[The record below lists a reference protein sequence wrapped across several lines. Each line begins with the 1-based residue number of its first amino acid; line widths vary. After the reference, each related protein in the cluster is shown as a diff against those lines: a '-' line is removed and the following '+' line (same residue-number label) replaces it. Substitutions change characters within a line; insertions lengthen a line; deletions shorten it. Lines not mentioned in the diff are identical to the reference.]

1 MAPQTSFSLILSL
14 SLLGACVKSTGDGD
28 CVETDTATKC
38 DESDAAEGSL
48 DPDEDGLTNDEEAA
62 LGTDPENADSDGD
75 GVLDGAEIDDG
86 TNPSYTYSHVYAG
99 GYNVG
104 FCESPYEGTATGA
117 TGTGSYDG
125 SSWTAYQNGDV
136 LENFTLLDQH
146 GEMVDMYSFCGKH
159 VVFAVGA
166 GWCGPCRG
174 VAEGLQAEQDHWRDS
189 NVQYIEIISQDDY
202 GNAPDQAFLKQWH
215 DDYGFTDIPVLA
227 LLEPDTTD
235 AEAFY
240 AHLSMLFDQ
249 DAYIPSIWQID
260 PTGTVVSADQGNSDP
275 SSFVE

>member
-1 MAPQTSFSLILSL
+1 
-14 SLLGACVKSTGDGD
+14 
-28 CVETDTATKC
+28 
-38 DESDAAEGSL
+38 
-48 DPDEDGLTNDEEAA
+48 
-62 LGTDPENADSDGD
+62 
-75 GVLDGAEIDDG
+75 
-86 TNPSYTYSHVYAG
+86 
-99 GYNVG
+99 
-104 FCESPYEGTATGA
+104 
-117 TGTGSYDG
+117 
-125 SSWTAYQNGDV
+125 
-136 LENFTLLDQH
+136 
-146 GEMVDMYSFCGKH
+146 
-159 VVFAVGA
+159 
-166 GWCGPCRG
+166 